1 MKQKNLVKLSLC
13 LMVVFSLVGCTGM
26 RAPVVP
32 PIGAFYNNTKAPLDV
47 DFEKSEYGP
56 KTGTAFTNCVLGLIA
71 WGDASAEAA
80 AKEGDITII
89 EHADYEYMNILLGVY
104 QRYTTIVYGK

>member
-1 MKQKNLVKLSLC
+1 MKQNHLVKLSLC
-13 LMVVFSLVGCTGM
+13 LLAVVFLAGCM
-26 RAPVVP
+26 IAPVVP

-56 KTGTAFTNCVLGLIA
+56 KTGAASTNCILGLIA

-80 AKEGDITII
+80 AKDGGITTI
-89 EHADYEYMNILLGVY
+89 EHVDYEYMNILFIY
-104 QRYTTIVYGK
+104 QKYTTIAHGK